1 MEKTIEELHNH
12 VIELASYVE
21 NKGID
26 GQQKLIIAAAM
37 MTVVKSVYLDHFITN
52 LSREWR
58 NGKYIDDGKNKWKT
72 GFSTNDENIN
82 IYLRCWKY
90 FVEKAAIKCN
100 EETKK
105 I

>member
-12 VIELASYVE
+12 VIELASSVE

-52 LSREWR
+52 SEANIAFEKQLEEALHV
-58 NGKYIDDGKNKWKT
+58 NYIKPT
-72 GFSTNDENIN
+72 IH
-82 IYLRCWKY
+82 
-90 FVEKAAIKCN
+90 
-100 EETKK
+100 
-105 I
+105 